1 MKTANTCYCGSQN
14 FTSKSRL
21 LTFSFISLDKILFR
35 TLYTILKINKKP
47 WATGRMIGVSSP
59 GRGWESFYSPQRPG
73 RFWGPPNFLSNGY
86 KGLSVGI
93 KRPEREA
100 DHSTSSSAEVKN
112 AWSYTSTSTERLH
125 VVLLN

>member
-59 GRGWESFYSPQRPG
+59 GRGWESFYSPPRLDQLLSPPRLLSITYQEP
-73 RFWGPPNFLSNGY
+73 FPWG
-86 KGLSVGI
+86 
-93 KRPEREA
+93 
-100 DHSTSSSAEVKN
+100 
-112 AWSYTSTSTERLH
+112 
-125 VVLLN
+125 